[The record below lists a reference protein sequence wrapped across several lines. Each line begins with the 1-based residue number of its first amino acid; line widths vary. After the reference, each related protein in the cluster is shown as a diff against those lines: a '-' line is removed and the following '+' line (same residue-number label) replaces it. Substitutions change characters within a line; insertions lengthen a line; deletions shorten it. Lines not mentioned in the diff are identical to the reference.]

1 MGLQGDRHPADAL
14 LCADRLQH
22 CVSRIRKVLPN
33 DEAALCSAS
42 RLATAIIRIEA
53 RMAVN
58 MLPVTHA

>member
-14 LCADRLQH
+14 LYADRPQR
-22 CVSRIRKVLPN
+22 CVSRIRKVLPK
-33 DEAALCSAS
+33 DEATFSSAL

-58 MLPVTHA
+58 ILPVTHA